1 MIPYIGPEI
10 IEVLLRPVI
19 TSSCPSEIS
28 SRPPHSNISDES
40 DSVPSRSVVKQT
52 SFFDKLFAI
61 VRRLKT
67 TTKAVVL
74 ALYVFSR

>member
-10 IEVLLRPVI
+10 IEALLRPVI

-28 SRPPHSNISDES
+28 SHPPHSNISDES
-40 DSVPSRSVVKQT
+40 DSVPSGSVVKQI
-52 SFFDKLFAI
+52 SFFDKFFTT
-61 VRRLKT
+61 VRRLT
-67 TTKAVVL
+67 TTKAVAL

>member
-28 SRPPHSNISDES
+28 SHPPHSNISDES
-40 DSVPSRSVVKQT
+40 DSAPSGSLVKRS
-52 SFFDKLFAI
+52 SFIDRFFTI
-61 VRRLKT
+61 VRRLT
-67 TTKAVVL
+67 TTKAVALAFYVL
-74 ALYVFSR
+74 AR